1 MRQAVNKKPGSVV
14 VSGSFCILTMGG
26 FATLAQCWEAFDQ
39 QMKADVGTK
48 TAKDYIS
55 LWGKPAKYSVLE
67 NGGEVVP
74 EPR

>member
-1 MRQAVNKKPGSVV
+1 
-14 VSGSFCILTMGG
+14 MGC